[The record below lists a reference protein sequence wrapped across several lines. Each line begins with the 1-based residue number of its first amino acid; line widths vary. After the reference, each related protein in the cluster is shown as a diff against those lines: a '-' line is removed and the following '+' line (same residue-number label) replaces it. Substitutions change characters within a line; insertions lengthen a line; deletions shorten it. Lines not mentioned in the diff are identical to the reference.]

1 MRNQYLSIDNP
12 IKAEKEFNV
21 PIHNMYIYPVRGI
34 RAATTV
40 EYLEVTKHGIKYDR
54 EIVLVDQND
63 LSIVT
68 TNKHHA
74 MGCLRQEFQE
84 NKVLIS
90 TKYPDKLTS
99 KNLEPSLTIDL
110 DCKENFGDKNN
121 LI

>member
-68 TNKHHA
+68 TNKHFA
-74 MGCLRQEFQE
+74 MGCLRQEF
-84 NKVLIS
+84 
-90 TKYPDKLTS
+90 
-99 KNLEPSLTIDL
+99 
-110 DCKENFGDKNN
+110 
-121 LI
+121 